1 MLALSRRQAGRFAT
15 VIVAVMAVAV
25 ATVPRAFGTPAAVI
39 ASIGSATLT
48 TTMSTSSS
56 SPGECLPASQ
66 GAYCVSCASE
76 EAAALAFTAPS
87 VEATVGGGSVVPPSV
102 AATCGGSPVNAPVI
116 HIRLIAGTALASF
129 QPFNEGIV
137 IGNASGL
144 AVLPPISGGLGDGT
158 FSVEASWA
166 GATAILSGAV
176 KGALSGIVP
185 PENPSSDVEEYSSPE
200 DCPGEI
206 NTSSACTLLFTEEI
220 NEGRSIQGI
229 GPLVLPSN
237 WESLSTPQQLF
248 VLTNLERSARG
259 LQTITGLSEVLDASA
274 QLGAESD
281 SDPPAPSGL
290 GTPAGFTSNIF
301 DEILSHGQI
310 GFAGSIWASGPNDL
324 EAMFGWMYNDGDKDW
339 GHRRIILHDSGF
351 YACGSSCAMGAAF
364 ANSGGNGSY
373 AEVFEAG
380 LAPPLALNFSW
391 SQELPNLPG
400 CEQAGDSCSWSGI
413 PRFSPPTRMTKTTSN
428 AKPRGSAYTA
438 SHSSLTGVRMGRP
451 KLSLRLST
459 RKGAA
464 PIRKITISVPSII
477 SFSTSR
483 EMLVKGIIV
492 QLGKKKL
499 KFTAKA
505 SHYKLTIILKTPASG
520 FQITVKSPAITVSK
534 ALARSID
541 AGKRKTLKV
550 VITATNTSH
559 SSTLITLKLRAT

>member
-1 MLALSRRQAGRFAT
+1 
-15 VIVAVMAVAV
+15 MAVAV
-25 ATVPRAFGTPAAVI
+25 TTAPRAFGTPAAVR
-39 ASIGSATLT
+39 ASLGSATLT
-48 TTMSTSSS
+48 TKTKTKTTSSS

-76 EAAALAFTAPS
+76 EAAALRFTAPS

-102 AATCGGSPVNAPVI
+102 AATCGRSPVNAPVI
-116 HIRLIAGTALASF
+116 RIRLIAGTASASF
-129 QPFNEGIV
+129 QPFNEGVV

-158 FSVEASWA
+158 FSVQASWA
-166 GATAILSGAV
+166 GATAILGGV
-176 KGALSGIVP
+176 VTGALSGIVP
-185 PENPSSDVEEYSSPE
+185 PENPPSDVEEYSSPE
-200 DCPGEI
+200 DCFGEV
-206 NTSSACTLLFTEEI
+206 NTSPACTLLFTEEI

-259 LQTITGLSEVLDASA
+259 LQTVTGLSEALDASA
-274 QLGAESD
+274 QLGAESG
-281 SDPPAPSGL
+281 SDPSAPSGL

-301 DEILSHGQI
+301 DQILSHGQI
-310 GFAGSIWASGPNDL
+310 GFAGSIWASGPSDL
-324 EAMFGWMYNDGDKDW
+324 EAMFGWMYNDSDKDW
-339 GHRRIILHDSGF
+339 GHRRIVLHDTGVD
-351 YACGSSCAMGAAF
+351 ACGSSCAMGAAF

-380 LAPPLALNFSW
+380 LAPPLALSFSW
-391 SQELPNLPG
+391 SQELPDLPI
-400 CEQAGDSCSWSGI
+400 CEQTGDFCSWVGI
-413 PRFSPPTRMTKTTSN
+413 PRFSPPARGARTTGN

-438 SHSSLTGVRMGRP
+438 SHSSLTGVRTGRP

-464 PIRKITISVPSII
+464 PIRKVTISVPSVI
-477 SFSTSR
+477 SFSTST
-483 EMLVKGIIV
+483 EMLAKGIIV
-492 QLGKKKL
+492 ELENKQLKL
-499 KFTAKA
+499 SAKA

-520 FQITVKSPAITVSK
+520 FQITVESPAITVSK
-534 ALARSID
+534 ALARSVD

-550 VITATNTSH
+550 VVTATNTRH
-559 SSTLITLKLRAT
+559 SSTPITLNLRAPQIASG